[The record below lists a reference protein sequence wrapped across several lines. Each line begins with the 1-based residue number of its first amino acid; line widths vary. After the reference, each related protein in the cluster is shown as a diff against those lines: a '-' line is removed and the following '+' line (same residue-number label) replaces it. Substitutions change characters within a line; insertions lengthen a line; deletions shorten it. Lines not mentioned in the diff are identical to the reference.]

1 MKAAGNPQLVNS
13 QGLKLLLDK
22 PQHPAASKMWGFG
35 FLPLKVDPGATIGS
49 FGRKAA
55 FPTCRKHQGID
66 VEEAYAVSL
75 CPTLDFSRHILC
87 PNKSQQLQ
95 SRNNPK
101 VQCIYGS
108 INYGIFI

>member
-55 FPTCRKHQGID
+55 LSNMQKT
-66 VEEAYAVSL
+66 
-75 CPTLDFSRHILC
+75 SRH
-87 PNKSQQLQ
+87 
-95 SRNNPK
+95 
-101 VQCIYGS
+101 
-108 INYGIFI
+108 